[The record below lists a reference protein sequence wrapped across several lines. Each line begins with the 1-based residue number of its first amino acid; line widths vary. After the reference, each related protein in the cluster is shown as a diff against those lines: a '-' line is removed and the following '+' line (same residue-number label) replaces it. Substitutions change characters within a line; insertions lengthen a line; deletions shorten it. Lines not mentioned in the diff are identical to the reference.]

1 MYPYVYTHT
10 STVLIECAYNPYKVR
25 VICIYYIRYEHNMHL
40 LHKIYLSRPPLRRK
54 STIVRLLYRFYDP
67 QSGEI
72 LFNGQNIQ
80 KCTLE
85 SVRRAISVV
94 PQVRISQIAYG
105 NAHSLVCESLSDRV
119 LVYNKCSNYCTVYV
133 IREYS
138 NVL

>member
-1 MYPYVYTHT
+1 
-10 STVLIECAYNPYKVR
+10 
-25 VICIYYIRYEHNMHL
+25 MHL